1 MEHHLDEACVL
12 IYAAMGLYAE
22 SVELALK
29 VRTLYMYLY
38 MCTYIH
44 TYIHTYV
51 HVHVHVHVQ
60 CIRMCPCIHIQIMT

>member
-29 VRTLYMYLY
+29 VHTYMYLY
-38 MCTYIH
+38 MCTYIR
-44 TYIHTYV
+44 TYIHTYILTCACICV
-51 HVHVHVHVQ
+51 HAY
-60 CIRMCPCIHIQIMT
+60 TYNN